1 VKDRRVE
8 TTTLRPST
16 ADAAGE
22 PDQAAA
28 WTGEVDPI
36 ARERARLAYAI
47 HDGLTQVVT
56 ASVLELEWLARRATA
71 SPEEAA
77 AALRAGAEE
86 LRRALEE
93 IRGVLARLSPESPS
107 GTSALEDLVRD
118 LRERWQLPAE
128 WTVEGDLGAAPQ
140 ELLEV
145 ASAVIREAVAN
156 AAKHSGAGRVRVRVS
171 AAPDLLEAR
180 VEDDGCGFA
189 PEDVP
194 VHDGHL
200 GLAMMRRRVEEVG
213 GELRVESSPAD
224 GTRVVARLPRGKEP
238 NREDPHRR

>member
-1 VKDRRVE
+1 MQ
-8 TTTLRPST
+8 TTTLPPST
-16 ADAAGE
+16 ADEVAE
-22 PDQAAA
+22 PDP
-28 WTGEVDPI
+28 V

-77 AALRAGAEE
+77 AALRTGAEE

-93 IRGVLARLSPESPS
+93 IRAVLARLSPESPS
-107 GTSALEDLVRD
+107 GAGALEELVHD
-118 LRERWQLPAE
+118 LRERWQLPAD
-128 WTVEGDLGAAPQ
+128 WTVEGDLGAVPQ

-156 AAKHSGAGRVRVRVS
+156 AAKHSGADRVRVS
-171 AAPDLLEAR
+171 VSAGSDVLEAR
-180 VEDDGCGFA
+180 VEDHGRGFTLT
-189 PEDVP
+189 DVP
-194 VHDGHL
+194 AHDGHL

>member
-1 VKDRRVE
+1 ME

-16 ADAAGE
+16 AAAGE
-22 PDQAAA
+22 PDPVSRD
-28 WTGEVDPI
+28 EPDPV
-36 ARERARLAYAI
+36 ARERTRLAYAI

-56 ASVLELEWLARRATA
+56 ASVLELEWLARRARV

-77 AALRAGAEE
+77 DALRQGAED

-93 IRGVLARLSPESPS
+93 IRGVLAELSPESPH
-107 GTSALEDLVRD
+107 GAGGLEGLVRD

-128 WTVEGDLGAAPQ
+128 WSIEGDLGAVPR
-140 ELLEV
+140 EVLEA

-156 AAKHSGAGRVRVRVS
+156 AAKHSGTDRVRVGVS
-171 AAPDLLEAR
+171 VGPDLLEAR
-180 VEDDGCGFA
+180 VEDRGRGFV
-189 PEDVP
+189 PEEVP
-194 VHDGHL
+194 AHDGHL

-224 GTRVVARLPRGKEP
+224 GTRVVARLPLSKEP

>member
-1 VKDRRVE
+1 ME

-16 ADAAGE
+16 AGAAGE
-22 PDQAAA
+22 PNPAAVG
-28 WTGEVDPI
+28 TGEPDPI

-77 AALRAGAEE
+77 EALRSGAEE

-107 GTSALEDLVRD
+107 GAGALEELVRD
-118 LRERWQLPAE
+118 LRERWQLPAD
-128 WTVEGDLGAAPQ
+128 WNVEGDLGDVPV

-156 AAKHSGAGRVRVRVS
+156 AAKHSGADRVRVS
-171 AAPDLLEAR
+171 VSAGPELLETC
-180 VEDDGCGFA
+180 VEDHGRGFA

-194 VHDGHL
+194 AAHDGHL

-213 GELRVESSPAD
+213 GELLVESSPVD